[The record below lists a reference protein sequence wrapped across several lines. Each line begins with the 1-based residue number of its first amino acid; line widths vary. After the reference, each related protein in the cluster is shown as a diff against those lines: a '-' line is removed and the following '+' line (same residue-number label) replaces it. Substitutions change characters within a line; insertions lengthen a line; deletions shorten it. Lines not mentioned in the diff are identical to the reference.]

1 MQGFRAILDK
11 AGVFTYRFSTEQLFF
26 MFKSSHR
33 RGQNSSLLLRA
44 AQAVAAASDNSS
56 PVPAW
61 WCLRQGS
68 RGGLVQLS
76 PICKT
81 KRKRKHVVCLD
92 RNVVQC
98 EPAEIPPP
106 FIPKPARG
114 RRDSREER

>member
-1 MQGFRAILDK
+1 
-11 AGVFTYRFSTEQLFF
+11 
-26 MFKSSHR
+26 MFKSSQGR
-33 RGQNSSLLLRA
+33 EQNSPLLLRA

-76 PICKT
+76 PICKR

-92 RNVVQC
+92 RNVVQR

-106 FIPKPARG
+106 FIPKPTRG
-114 RRDSREER
+114 SRDSREER